1 MCGELPFLINETY
14 QLFLIVLHIFS
25 NMQRQNLTVI
35 VIILIL
41 MCGVGIV
48 ILGINYDSQ
57 DEMAAASGE
66 YTLDTNYTSEELQD
80 MYRKYNITEND
91 IKFANNELPNF
102 LEGTILSSDSQV
114 LVTEDGKPPEG
125 MEHGKDYDIIIT
137 EAEMISIIEKAETDY
152 ISKYG
157 VDPSNPKLD
166 EVNGYL
172 IPSEEVAKLF
182 YSVN

>member
-1 MCGELPFLINETY
+1 
-14 QLFLIVLHIFS
+14 
-25 NMQRQNLTVI
+25 
-35 VIILIL
+35 
-41 MCGVGIV
+41 
-48 ILGINYDSQ
+48 
-57 DEMAAASGE
+57 
-66 YTLDTNYTSEELQD
+66 DTNYTSEELQD